1 MFSVEPEAVL
11 ASSGVE
17 AAITAE
23 TAAAASSA
31 SPALLGVL
39 PMGNDPDSIAFQAAL
54 LASGSEYLGI
64 VAEHSANGAVLR
76 RAVDRGRRLQRHRG
90 VAGRHRRAQRL
101 ADGRSG
107 MGRTPAGGQ

>member
-17 AAITAE
+17 ASITAE
-23 TAAAASSA
+23 TEAAAASA

-64 VAEHSANGAVLR
+64 VAEHSAQRGLFSGAQATASGVYGATEALR
-76 RAVDRGRRLQRHRG
+76 AAT
-90 VAGRHRRAQRL
+90 VAL
-101 ADGRSG
+101 
-107 MGRTPAGGQ
+107 GG

>member
-23 TAAAASSA
+23 TQAAASAA

-39 PMGNDPDSIAFQAAL
+39 PMGNDPDSIAFHAAL
-54 LASGSEYLGI
+54 LASGGEYLGI
-64 VAEHSANGAVLR
+64 VAEHSAQRGLYSGAQATAAGVYGATEALR
-76 RAVDRGRRLQRHRG
+76 AAT
-90 VAGRHRRAQRL
+90 VAL
-101 ADGRSG
+101 
-107 MGRTPAGGQ
+107 GG